1 MGRANEH
8 LGPTGRPGRR
18 RPFPPTSILPP
29 MKRSLVFLL
38 AAPAL
43 VAFSERGQGVV
54 FAPRDGLVLTKHF
67 TQSDQSALDDMSVSI
82 NGAEQDPSMTAM
94 EQELSSRMEV
104 RLTDEY
110 GPMKGGRP
118 ARLKRTFD
126 KISSHTDM
134 TISAAMMPEPTEMS
148 MVGESELEGE
158 VVLFKW
164 NEKSGEYDVSFA
176 EDNGSDAKLL
186 DDLAEDT
193 DLRALLPASEVSEGD
208 TWEID
213 PNALTRVLAFGGSL
227 KLDIETNSTG
237 GMAGMGGGSSTMPS
251 PSEFLGE
258 LEGTVTAEYK
268 GTREQDGVRVAVI
281 QLSIAVT
288 TAKDMTEF
296 FKEASKDAEMPEGM
310 DMEMEYNSAD
320 MEFGFE
326 GEGLALWNLAA
337 GHLFSFEMSGNT
349 TTTIDMSM
357 AMSVGGMGNMEVDT
371 TLTLTGNQTIKL
383 TVK

>member
-1 MGRANEH
+1 
-8 LGPTGRPGRR
+8 
-18 RPFPPTSILPP
+18 
-29 MKRSLVFLL
+29 MKRSLVLLL

-43 VAFSERGQGVV
+43 VAFSERGQGVA
-54 FAPRDGLVLTKHF
+54 FAPRDGLVVTKHYS
-67 TQSDQSALDDMSVSI
+67 QSDQSALDEMSLSI
-82 NGAEQDPSMTAM
+82 NGQEQDPSMTGM
-94 EQELSSRMEV
+94 EMEISSRMEV

-110 GPMKGGRP
+110 GPLKGGRP
-118 ARLKRTFD
+118 ARLKRTYD

-134 TISAAMMPEPTEMS
+134 TVGAAMLPEPEEMS

-193 DLRALLPASEVSEGD
+193 DLRALLPASEVSDGD

-227 KLDIETNSTG
+227 KLDVETESSG
-237 GMAGMGGGSSTMPS
+237 GFAGMGAGSSTMPS
-251 PSEFLGE
+251 PSEFLGA
-258 LEGTVTAEYK
+258 LEGSVTAEYK
-268 GTREQDGVRVAVI
+268 GTREQDGVRVAVL
-281 QLSIAVT
+281 QLTIAVT
-288 TAKDMTEF
+288 TAKDMTEY
-296 FKEASKDAEMPEGM
+296 FKEAAKELPEGM
-310 DMEMEYNSAD
+310 EMEMDYDGVD
-320 MEFGFE
+320 MEFGFD
-326 GEGLALWNLAA
+326 GEGLALWNLAS
-337 GHLFSFEMSGNT
+337 GHLYSFEMSGDT

-357 AMSVGGMGNMEVDT
+357 TMSVGGMGNMAVEQ